1 MPEPIRT
8 PKGSGLLTMRLGQK
22 EKAVDWGGAGNPH
35 PQIRSLEEK

>member
-22 EKAVDWGGAGNPH
+22 EKAVDWGGQATHTP
-35 PQIRSLEEK
+35 R